1 MYQKT
6 LTLILA
12 FAMLFSIGYGVTGF
26 YTLDSESLC
35 VEESDCSY
43 SVCCPLSGK
52 EYGVCEQESECS
64 QIYLD
69 SQSSSGAVLSA
80 QKAPLQENVERSC
93 IAVSLG
99 ILLLLILAIVG
110 YLEWKQESIR
120 EECLKKLQYNFS

>member
-80 QKAPLQENVERSC
+80 QKAPLQENVERSY

-110 YLEWKQESIR
+110 YLEWKQE
-120 EECLKKLQYNFS
+120 KKTLQRKRVKR

>member
-52 EYGVCEQESECS
+52 EYGVCGQESECS

-69 SQSSSGAVLSA
+69 SQSSSGAVMSA
-80 QKAPLQENVERSC
+80 QKAPLQENVERSY

-110 YLEWKQESIR
+110 YLEWKQE
-120 EECLKKLQYNFS
+120 KKTSQRKRVKR

>member
-64 QIYLD
+64 Q
-69 SQSSSGAVLSA
+69 SSSGAVLSA
-80 QKAPLQENVERSC
+80 QKAPLQENVERSY

-110 YLEWKQESIR
+110 YLEWKQE
-120 EECLKKLQYNFS
+120 KKTLQRKRVKR

>member
-69 SQSSSGAVLSA
+69 SQSSSGAVMSA
-80 QKAPLQENVERSC
+80 QKAPLQENVERSY

-110 YLEWKQESIR
+110 YLEWKQE
-120 EECLKKLQYNFS
+120 KKTLQRKRVKR

>member
-52 EYGVCEQESECS
+52 EYGVCGQESECS

-69 SQSSSGAVLSA
+69 SQSSSGAVMSA
-80 QKAPLQENVERSC
+80 QKAPLQENVERSY

-99 ILLLLILAIVG
+99 ILLLLIFAIVG
-110 YLEWKQESIR
+110 YLEWKQE
-120 EECLKKLQYNFS
+120 KKTSQRKRVKR